1 MPDIGPIPT
10 YVGSLRSSVRPFPYT
25 RRSGTARSARLT
37 IFTDQLVFHPFGILR
52 GIFHDVTAT
61 KYEIAH
67 IYPTTPPFYL
77 NRGYV
82 VFKRRQNWQNPS
94 VSECIYYSP
103 RADTV
108 SDVLNSLEAAGY
120 VVDRTPQK
128 PQLLS

>member
-1 MPDIGPIPT
+1 MPDIEPIPT

-37 IFTDQLVFHPFGILR
+37 IRTDQLAFHPFGILR
-52 GIFHDVTAT
+52 GIFHDVTVT

-82 VFKRRQNWQNPS
+82 VFKRRQHSS